1 MLIRFKNALAAVL
14 ATAASVCLLFLMFI
28 IVFDVTIRAIDPT
41 WRIVG
46 MVDYVEFSLAWL
58 IYLAIP
64 VSILTGQLIAV
75 DLIDRYL
82 PPSIMARLGLL
93 LTLGMVALAGYNTIT
108 PAMDSLDWGDRTL
121 DLGWPKFW
129 YWIAIWV
136 GLALSALAALLA
148 LLERPASMAETEAK
162 A

>member
-1 MLIRFKNALAAVL
+1 MLKTLRASLAAVL
-14 ATAASVCLLFLMFI
+14 TTAASLCLLFLMLI
-28 IVFDVTIRAIDPT
+28 VVFDVVVRAIEPG
-41 WRIVG
+41 WRLVG

-64 VSILTGQLIAV
+64 VSILAGQLIVV

-82 PPSIMARLGLL
+82 RSGVLVRVGLVVTGAL
-93 LTLGMVALAGYNTIT
+93 VALAGTQTVT
-108 PAMDSLDWGDRTL
+108 PALDALDWGDRTL

-136 GLALSALAALLA
+136 GLALGALATLIALFDRS
-148 LLERPASMAETEAK
+148 ERHR
-162 A
+162 

>member
-1 MLIRFKNALAAVL
+1 LLIRFKNALAAVL
-14 ATAASVCLLFLMFI
+14 ATAASVCLLFLMLVV
-28 IVFDVTIRAIDPT
+28 VFDVTIRAIDPT
-41 WRIVG
+41 WRVVG

-64 VSILTGQLIAV
+64 VSILTSQLIVV

-82 PPSIMARLGLL
+82 PPAILTRLGLL
-93 LTLGMVALAGYNTIT
+93 LTLGLVALAGYNTIT
-108 PAMDSLDWGDRTL
+108 PAMDALDWGDRTL

-136 GLALSALAALLA
+136 GLGLSALAALLA
-148 LLERPASMAETEAK
+148 VLERPEGK

>member
-1 MLIRFKNALAAVL
+1 MLTRFKNALVAVL
-14 ATAASVCLLFLMFI
+14 ATAASVCLLFLMLI
-28 IVFDVTIRAIDPT
+28 VVFDVTIRAIEPT

-64 VSILTGQLIAV
+64 VSILTSQLIVV
-75 DLIDRYL
+75 DLIDSYL
-82 PPSIMARLGLL
+82 PPSILTRAGLL
-93 LTLGMVALAGYNTIT
+93 LTLGLVALAGYNTIS
-108 PAMDSLDWGDRTL
+108 PAMDALDWGDRTL

-136 GLALSALAALLA
+136 GLGLSALAALLA
-148 LLERPASMAETEAK
+148 LLERPEARP
-162 A
+162 

>member
-1 MLIRFKNALAAVL
+1 MLIV
-14 ATAASVCLLFLMFI
+14 
-28 IVFDVTIRAIDPT
+28 VFDVTIRAIDPT

-64 VSILTGQLIAV
+64 VSILTSQLIVV
-75 DLIDRYL
+75 DLIDRFV
-82 PPSIMARLGLL
+82 PSSILMRVGLA
-93 LTLGMVALAGYNTIT
+93 LTFGLVALAGYHTIT
-108 PAMDSLDWGDRTL
+108 PAMDALDWGDKTL

-136 GLALSALAALLA
+136 GLALSALAALLT
-148 LLERPASMAETEAK
+148 LLERPEARP
-162 A
+162 

>member
-14 ATAASVCLLFLMFI
+14 ATAASVCLLFLMLVV
-28 IVFDVTIRAIDPT
+28 VFDVTIRAIDPT
-41 WRIVG
+41 WRVVG

-64 VSILTGQLIAV
+64 VSILTSQLIVV

-82 PPSIMARLGLL
+82 PPAILTRLGLL
-93 LTLGMVALAGYNTIT
+93 LTLGLVALAGYNTIT
-108 PAMDSLDWGDRTL
+108 PAMDALDWGDRTL

-136 GLALSALAALLA
+136 GLGLSALAALLA
-148 LLERPASMAETEAK
+148 VLERPEAK

>member
-1 MLIRFKNALAAVL
+1 MLIV
-14 ATAASVCLLFLMFI
+14 
-28 IVFDVTIRAIDPT
+28 VFDVTIRAIEPT

-64 VSILTGQLIAV
+64 VSILTSQLIVV
-75 DLIDRYL
+75 DLIDSYL
-82 PPSIMARLGLL
+82 PPSILTRAGLL
-93 LTLGMVALAGYNTIT
+93 LTLGLVALAGYNTIS
-108 PAMDSLDWGDRTL
+108 PAMDALDWGDRTL

-136 GLALSALAALLA
+136 GLGLSALAALLA
-148 LLERPASMAETEAK
+148 LLERPEARP
-162 A
+162 

>member
-14 ATAASVCLLFLMFI
+14 ATAASVCLLFLMLVV
-28 IVFDVTIRAIDPT
+28 VFDVTIRAIEPT
-41 WRIVG
+41 WRVVG

-64 VSILTGQLIAV
+64 VSILTSQLIVV

-82 PPSIMARLGLL
+82 PPAILTRLGLL
-93 LTLGMVALAGYNTIT
+93 LTLGLVALAGYNTIT
-108 PAMDSLDWGDRTL
+108 PAMDALDWGDRTL

-136 GLALSALAALLA
+136 GLGLSALAALLA
-148 LLERPASMAETEAK
+148 VLERPEGK

>member
-14 ATAASVCLLFLMFI
+14 ATAASVCLLFLMLVV
-28 IVFDVTIRAIDPT
+28 VFDVTIRAIEPT
-41 WRIVG
+41 WRVVG

-64 VSILTGQLIAV
+64 VSILTSQLIVV

-82 PPSIMARLGLL
+82 PPAILTRLGLL
-93 LTLGMVALAGYNTIT
+93 LTLGLVALAGYNTIR
-108 PAMDSLDWGDRTL
+108 PAMDALDWGDRTL

-136 GLALSALAALLA
+136 GLGLSALAALLA
-148 LLERPASMAETEAK
+148 VLERPEGK